1 MANDRDNEDQLVGV
15 GKNPWPPVAL
25 VLGILSLALVAW
37 VFYSIFEIPRGIA
50 RSGHQTLVEL
60 QDLAR
65 AFTEGTVT
73 HEFVS
78 YTTSLSGTTFL
89 QVATLEQVE
98 SFDLEDSLSTLW
110 GVVELPSVKV
120 RATAPV
126 TFTYYLDLA
135 APWNLE
141 LKDGRVRVSAPNLRW
156 NKPAVDV
163 SRLRYEVLRGSL
175 LRDEA
180 VVLKALT
187 REMTGRTGVR
197 AIENVDL
204 VRETARRQ
212 TADFVRNWLL
222 QQYPEADQLPIEVV
236 FSDEEGTEAPPRPL
250 VTTPPG

>member
-1 MANDRDNEDQLVGV
+1 MVANLDRDQPASGT
-15 GKNPWPPVAL
+15 KNPWPPVAL
-25 VLGILSLALVAW
+25 VLGILSLALVVW
-37 VFYSIFEIPRGIA
+37 VLYSILEIPKGIA
-50 RSGHQTLVEL
+50 RSGHQTLGEL
-60 QDLAR
+60 RDLAR

-89 QVATLEQVE
+89 QVATLEQME
-98 SFDLEDSLSTLW
+98 SFHLEDSLSTLW
-110 GVVELPSVKV
+110 GVVELPSVEV

-135 APWNLE
+135 APWNLD
-141 LKDGRVRVSAPNLRW
+141 LRDGRVRVAAPNLRW

-163 SRLRYEVLRGSL
+163 SRLHYEVLRGSL
-175 LRDEA
+175 LRDES
-180 VVLKALT
+180 VVERALA
-187 REMTGRTGVR
+187 REMTGRTGIR
-197 AIENVDL
+197 AVENVAL

-236 FSDEEGTEAPPRPL
+236 FADEVGAEAPARPL
-250 VTTPPG
+250 VATPPG